1 MKVTVENKKG
11 LNKDVK
17 VFVDKKTMNVYMD
30 EKYEEIKGTVN
41 LKGFRPGKVPRE
53 ILKRQFGKAV
63 FSEVLD
69 KVLKETSTKALQ
81 ENKIKPAGQPKLDLK
96 TYGEDKDL
104 EYILSV
110 TELPKVE
117 LKSIENIKFDEYT
130 VKIDQKETDKRIND
144 IAKNQP
150 NFKEAPET
158 TKAKKGDLVV
168 FDYNATVDEK
178 TFKGGEGKNTQLTLG
193 KDLFLKGFD
202 EQLIGVKKG
211 DEKIVDATLPEN
223 FPEKEFI
230 NKKAKFK
237 CTISAVKIPED
248 VKIDDQ
254 FAKNLG
260 AKDLNDLKS
269 LITKQINDEYKN
281 SLDRL
286 TKNQILK
293 EIEKFKV
300 SEIPENLLEDEIKI
314 LSQGMSEDDAKK
326 SRKNFEEVAKKR
338 IKVGLVLNE
347 FGEQNQI
354 KVTEQELQAEVQK
367 QIRMMP
373 GQEKMVM
380 EFYKKNPNALASL
393 RGTVYE
399 EKILNMIKEKAKP
412 NKKEISK
419 DEAEKILKESQKQQL
434 EQERRQAEINTLQQH
449 NDLLAELDQA
459 EDVNRATFAFL
470 NRDDDNSVRAFNEA
484 QTEISDRDIRRIDAQ
499 GLYASEQ
506 LRLRSVGAL
515 RAGRAAERAA
525 NLNAMA
531 TIFSA
536 SYKATQTG

>member
-11 LNKDVK
+11 LNKDIK
-17 VFVDKKTMNVYMD
+17 VFVDKKTMNLYMD

-41 LKGFRPGKVPRE
+41 LKGFRPGKAPRE

-150 NFKEAPET
+150 NFKEASET

-230 NKKAKFK
+230 NKKAKFMCK
-237 CTISAVKIPED
+237 ISAVKIPED

-338 IKVGLVLNE
+338 IKVGLILNE

-354 KVTEQELQAEVQK
+354 KVTEQELQTEVQK

-434 EQERRQAEINTLQQH
+434 DQELK
-449 NDLLAELDQA
+449 DQRKPEKKA
-459 EDVNRATFAFL
+459 DVKKTA
-470 NRDDDNSVRAFNEA
+470 DNKTKPKVKKTKSVVKK
-484 QTEISDRDIRRIDAQ
+484 TKKVS
-499 GLYASEQ
+499 
-506 LRLRSVGAL
+506 
-515 RAGRAAERAA
+515 
-525 NLNAMA
+525 
-531 TIFSA
+531 
-536 SYKATQTG
+536 KK